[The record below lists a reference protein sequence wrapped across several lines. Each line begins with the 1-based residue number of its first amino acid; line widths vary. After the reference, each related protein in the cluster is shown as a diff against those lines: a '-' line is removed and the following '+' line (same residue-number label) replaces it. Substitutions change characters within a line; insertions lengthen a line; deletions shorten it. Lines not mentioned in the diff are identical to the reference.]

1 MLSTEEWT
9 TLIIFERH
17 LSTLKLKKGDQT
29 VIDYFSSVIEELKKK
44 Q

>member
-1 MLSTEEWT
+1 MSTEEWT

-17 LSTLKLKKGDQT
+17 LSTMKLRGVDQT
-29 VIDYFSSVIEELKKK
+29 VIDYFSSVISDLKKR